1 MCIRDRISIEGF
13 DDVCSLI
20 VKAAKGG
27 ALLRDDGLPRA
38 MGDLI
43 LGAGGEYG
51 VIDHGERLAPCALRA
66 RVFKPRC
73 LRISG
78 GDAIVHGVTVPSEG
92 SVSVIGRFAVA
103 RRK

>member
-1 MCIRDRISIEGF
+1 M
-13 DDVCSLI
+13 
-20 VKAAKGG
+20 
-27 ALLRDDGLPRA
+27 
-38 MGDLI
+38 
-43 LGAGGEYG
+43 
-51 VIDHGERLAPCALRA
+51 RA

-78 GDAIVHGVTVPSEG
+78 GDAIVHGVTVPGEG